1 MVERFKIRTLINS
14 DSLEISGLGQF
25 QGQFVEITIAPI
37 TASSP
42 EPISTPNFMRFY
54 GIARN
59 ETALLE
65 AIEQDI
71 SANKNIFSKVPHHA
85 SSD

>member
-25 QGQFVEITIAPI
+25 QGQEVEITIAPI
-37 TASSP
+37 TTSAP

-54 GIARN
+54 GIASD

-65 AIEQDI
+65 AIEQDVE
-71 SANKNIFSKVPHHA
+71 ANRDLDLNRPN
-85 SSD
+85 DL

>member
-1 MVERFKIRTLINS
+1 MVERLKIRQIIKS

-42 EPISTPNFMRFY
+42 EPISTSNFLRFY
-54 GIARN
+54 GIARD

-65 AIEQDI
+65 DIEQDME
-71 SANKNIFSKVPHHA
+71 ANGALDLKRPN
-85 SSD
+85 DL

>member
-1 MVERFKIRTLINS
+1 MIERFKIRTLINS

-25 QGQFVEITIAPI
+25 QGQEVEITIAPI
-37 TASSP
+37 TTSSP

-54 GIARN
+54 GIAGD
-59 ETALLE
+59 ETPLLE

-71 SANKNIFSKVPHHA
+71 SAR
-85 SSD
+85 

>member
-25 QGQFVEITIAPI
+25 QGQLVEITIAPI

-54 GIARN
+54 GIAQD

-65 AIEQDI
+65 AIEQDME
-71 SANKNIFSKVPHHA
+71 ANRALDLNRPN
-85 SSD
+85 DL